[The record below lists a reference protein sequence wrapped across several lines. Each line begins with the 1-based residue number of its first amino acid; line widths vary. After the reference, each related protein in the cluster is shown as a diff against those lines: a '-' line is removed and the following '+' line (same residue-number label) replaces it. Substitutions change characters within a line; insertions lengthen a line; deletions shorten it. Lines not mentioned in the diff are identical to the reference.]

1 MREIK
6 VGQYL
11 RELKAKRHAHPPQVL
26 NEERPMFSNL
36 GEMAK
41 AITLGIE
48 DAYRRGVKGK
58 SVHVNPKMKE
68 IMDTLAGYTIK
79 NIGAFPIV
87 ANEQCPMENFMVEKA

>member
-1 MREIK
+1 MADTKPI
-6 VGQYL
+6 
-11 RELKAKRHAHPPQVL
+11 
-26 NEERPMFSNL
+26 FTDL

-68 IMDTLAGYTIK
+68 IMDLLAGYTISK
-79 NIGAFPIV
+79 IGDYPIV
-87 ANEQCPMENFMVEKA
+87 ANPQCAMENFMVEKA